1 MLGGREGGF
10 GREVIRVHSK
20 NIQVPEVEIMAKYG
34 AAEPGKSADGVNLDH
49 NHKEEDNGGKGFS
62 TNSDTIE
69 GSKDADRNPL
79 GGDKRSYKV
88 IVNHV
93 LLINVLTESSAIS
106 LKSTA
111 RLIGT

>member
-1 MLGGREGGF
+1 MT
-10 GREVIRVHSK
+10 
-20 NIQVPEVEIMAKYG
+20 KYG
-34 AAEPGKSADGVNLDH
+34 AAEPGRGAGGVNQDH
-49 NHKEEDNGGKGFS
+49 NHKEGDNGGKIFS
-62 TNSDTIE
+62 SNIDTNED
-69 GSKDADRNPL
+69 SKDADRNPL

-93 LLINVLTESSAIS
+93 LLINALTESSAIS